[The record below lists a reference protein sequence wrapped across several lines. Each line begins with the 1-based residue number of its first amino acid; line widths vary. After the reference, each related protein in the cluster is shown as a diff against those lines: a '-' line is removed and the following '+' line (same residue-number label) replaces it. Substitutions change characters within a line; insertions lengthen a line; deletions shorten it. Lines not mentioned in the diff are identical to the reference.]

1 MSNINII
8 IIIVIIII
16 IIIINPNKSFACRQ
30 VNATSHK
37 SLEIPGSVLYRKAKN
52 PLEPKIC
59 VN

>member
-8 IIIVIIII
+8 IIIII
-16 IIIINPNKSFACRQ
+16 IIIINPHKSFACRQ
-30 VNATSHK
+30 LNATSHK

-59 VN
+59 VNKGF